1 MTIHAATFTC
11 QVQLLGVF
19 ILMCSSS
26 SACACLR
33 CEVAP
38 SGRRLTTKQPLHV
51 KTNDINALACHETD
65 GKTWLNWFELPVQC
79 LCSNIL
85 LDQVRTVQKC
95 QTIEKQQAC
104 KDSNG
109 QKKHKNAFNSFAC
122 NLIIE
127 QILPVHCPV
136 HGKPVPAGQFCGYSI
151 PPTRP
156 NYSAHWEE
164 PFPHYICEFIP
175 VLCKYD
181 SFYSFHVSVYVV
193 NHLEKAEERT
203 ASFFAASVCLH

>member
-1 MTIHAATFTC
+1 
-11 QVQLLGVF
+11 
-19 ILMCSSS
+19 
-26 SACACLR
+26 
-33 CEVAP
+33 
-38 SGRRLTTKQPLHV
+38 LTTKQPLHV
-51 KTNDINALACHETD
+51 KTNDINALTCHETD

-203 ASFFAASVCLH
+203 ASFFAASVCLHRV